1 MSSTAYR
8 ADTRAS
14 SVVNQEDGCYRESNL
29 NPPPKKQAAAA
40 EDPSLTTHHNQAQ
53 DTKNADVAASAAAAV
68 GVRRSKRR
76 RKGKERHPK
85 NDSKR
90 NRATNEHP
98 GPAASS
104 NANAAGTGSV
114 ENDVSIICV
123 LICGDLFNASTHVES
138 ANAIA
143 ILLFSFINLLSVI
156 IRKIIHQLK
165 NHGQLH

>member
-29 NPPPKKQAAAA
+29 NPPPQKQAAAA

-53 DTKNADVAASAAAAV
+53 DTNADVAASAAAAV

-76 RKGKERHPK
+76 RKGKEKHPK

-98 GPAASS
+98 AGPAASS
-104 NANAAGTGSV
+104 NADAAGTGSV
-114 ENDVSIICV
+114 ENDVSIIIFV
-123 LICGDLFNASTHVES
+123 LRAVYSMLPLT
-138 ANAIA
+138 
-143 ILLFSFINLLSVI
+143 
-156 IRKIIHQLK
+156 
-165 NHGQLH
+165 